1 MNQKI
6 LFATA
11 ALAFGALFNAH
22 AAPQGTVPK
31 AEQKKSSRPAAQ
43 EPEREIPYEE
53 LDKFKGQRI
62 IVHSTIGTT
71 RSGTLTRYSGT
82 QIDIALDGNGLQFT
96 FLRDGIKSIGIPIT
110 PEPAPG
116 DDSAKKN

>member
-1 MNQKI
+1 MNRKI
-6 LFATA
+6 LFAGA
-11 ALAFGALFNAH
+11 ALAIGALLNAY
-22 AAPQGTVPK
+22 AAPVGTVPK
-31 AEQKKSSRPAAQ
+31 SEQKKSSRPAAQ
-43 EPEREIPYEE
+43 EPERDIPYEE
-53 LDKFKGQRI
+53 VGKFKGQRI

-71 RSGTLTRYSGT
+71 RSGILTKYSGT

>member
-1 MNQKI
+1 MNKNV
-6 LFATA
+6 LLATA
-11 ALAFGALFNAH
+11 ALAFGAFLNAH

-43 EPEREIPYEE
+43 EPERDIPYEE
-53 LDKFKGQRI
+53 VAKFKGQRI

-71 RSGTLTRYSGT
+71 RSGTLTKYSGT

-96 FLRDGIKSIGIPIT
+96 FLREAIKSIGIPIT
-110 PEPAPG
+110 PDPAPG

>member
-1 MNQKI
+1 MNKKI
-6 LFATA
+6 LFVGS
-11 ALAFGALFNAH
+11 ALAIGALLNAY
-22 AAPQGTVPK
+22 AAPAGTVPK
-31 AEQKKSSRPAAQ
+31 AEEKKSSRPAAQ

-62 IVHSTIGTT
+62 IVHSAIGTT

-96 FLRDGIKSIGIPIT
+96 YLRDGIKSIGIPIT
-110 PEPAPG
+110 PQPAPG